1 MVSFSSDS
9 DKVYFSQVWEARKPQ
24 RLGLNPSWQEALTR
38 AKIKVLL
45 QRWEL
50 VVLFLNG
57 IALKYCLKLFCIK
70 RFAFGWEAEV
80 KFTPRGSVDHSEDR
94 IIKLDTGKPRSQK
107 SGFFDLCFNSV
118 GYLWPWQSSE
128 RQLKNIFSCTS
139 LKILRYTVAE
149 VF

>member
-24 RLGLNPSWQEALTR
+24 RLGLNPSWQEALTW

-50 VVLFLNG
+50 VVLFLHG
-57 IALKYCLKLFCIK
+57 IALSEASWVS

-80 KFTPRGSVDHSEDR
+80 KFTPRGSVDQSEDR
-94 IIKLDTGKPRSQK
+94 NIELDTGKPRSQK

-139 LKILRYTVAE
+139 LKILRYPVAE